1 MSIPFN
7 FPYYTD
13 RELETIQMA
22 MATGQLQGDCG
33 FTKKCHALLETRY
46 GCKKALLTHSC
57 TGALEMTAILL
68 DIKPG
73 DEFIVPSYTFV
84 STANAFVLRGGVP
97 VWCDIRP
104 DTLNIDETKIEA
116 LITPKTKAIVPVHYA
131 GVACEMDTI
140 LNIADKH
147 KLFVVEDA
155 AQGVEAFYKNKPLGT
170 LGHFGCYS
178 FHNTKNY
185 SCGEGGALLV
195 NDERFIE
202 RASVIREKGTNR
214 SLFLMGHVDKYTWV
228 DHGSSFLPSDLAAA
242 FLLSQLE
249 ESDVINQKRLAVWN
263 RYYELL
269 MPISEKHGFR
279 LPVVPNGCGHNAHMF
294 YILLPTAQQRSE
306 LLKHLNS
313 AGIMA
318 TFHYIPLHSAP
329 MGKKI
334 QPKEFSL
341 PITDDLSARLI
352 RLPMYAGLTEEQIQV
367 IVRCI
372 REFIAST

>member
-1 MSIPFN
+1 
-7 FPYYTD
+7 
-13 RELETIQMA
+13 
-22 MATGQLQGDCG
+22 
-33 FTKKCHALLETRY
+33 
-46 GCKKALLTHSC
+46 
-57 TGALEMTAILL
+57 
-68 DIKPG
+68 
-73 DEFIVPSYTFV
+73 
-84 STANAFVLRGGVP
+84 
-97 VWCDIRP
+97 
-104 DTLNIDETKIEA
+104 
-116 LITPKTKAIVPVHYA
+116 
-131 GVACEMDTI
+131 
-140 LNIADKH
+140 
-147 KLFVVEDA
+147 
-155 AQGVEAFYKNKPLGT
+155 
-170 LGHFGCYS
+170 
-178 FHNTKNY
+178 
-185 SCGEGGALLV
+185 
-195 NDERFIE
+195 
-202 RASVIREKGTNR
+202 
-214 SLFLMGHVDKYTWV
+214 
-228 DHGSSFLPSDLAAA
+228 LAAA